1 MSLDTLSDFIAA
13 IDKIGELHRIS
24 APVKVH
30 LEITE
35 IADRVSKMPG
45 GGKALLFEH
54 PVLRDGTKSPY
65 PVAIN
70 LFGSMKRTSLALG
83 VENLDDI
90 GARITQLLDLKVPD
104 GFLGKLSLLPRLLE
118 ISKFPPRT

>member
-1 MSLDTLSDFIAA
+1 MTLDTLSDFITA
-13 IDKIGELHRIS
+13 IDGIGELHRITT
-24 APVKVH
+24 PVKVH

-70 LFGSMKRTSLALG
+70 LFGSMRRMAIALG
-83 VENLDDI
+83 VDDLDAI
-90 GARITQLLDLKVPD
+90 GARITQLMDLKVPD
-104 GFLGKLSLLPRLLE
+104 GFLGKLSLCLLYTSDAADE
-118 ISKFPPRT
+118 